1 MSQNKL
7 AEIYTTIF
15 NFFPEAKESVRDA
28 QILRADGTVKFHQ
41 ENVLAPETWSDR
53 SVNVVAD
60 KYFCTNPETGGR
72 ESSVFAMSAR
82 VANAITNSMHLS
94 GSINYYDAV
103 NHKRALCRLV
113 ESQAASF
120 NSPVWFN
127 VGRPGPNK
135 ALAYKVA
142 IADGFRQSA
151 PRVRSLDDV
160 TDHPQASACF
170 IQGVA
175 DNMESLNELMV
186 KESNVFR
193 HGSGS
198 GSDFTTIRSNKEKL
212 SGGGRPSGPMSF
224 LRVYD
229 RIASVVK
236 SGGKTRRAAKMQTM
250 RCDHLDII
258 EFIEAK
264 WREAEKAKALIA
276 AGYSPGM
283 DGDAYGTVAFQNAN
297 FSVRTTQGFFED
309 FFGGDIPFTL
319 SGPTGE
325 VKEQCV
331 PSKILDSVSDAT
343 WRCGDPGLQ
352 YDDTINLWHTCPR
365 DMWGNEQRINSS
377 NPCSEYLFID
387 DSACNLASLN
397 LMKFKTESGE
407 FDWDAFRCAIH
418 IVIWSMNELIDMA
431 SYPSEEIAENSHL
444 YRTLGLG
451 YANLGG
457 LIQSY
462 GLPYDSSRARHIA
475 EIITSFMTACAY
487 EASGDIAECSGV
499 YPGWWM
505 NKESHASVIRMHK
518 EANEKIQQPIG
529 DSTLSSTMYSGLDQ
543 ATILWRNCCESAMTR
558 GFANAQVT
566 LLAPTG
572 TIAFMMDCDTT
583 GIEPIIA
590 NMAWKTL
597 AGGGYIAVPN
607 RLVVSTLKTLGY
619 SCADATAAL
628 TWCEENGDIVKWP
641 SLKQEHRKVF
651 QTAIGDDP
659 IAPKA
664 HIDMMAAV
672 QPFLSG
678 GISKTVNVPEST
690 TREQI
695 KELYIYAYTKGCKSL
710 AIYRDG
716 SKGGQPLS
724 TKKDEGTTEAKTE
737 VDWKAKFDKVS
748 KQLIDLCRGA
758 SGGVYVTYPN
768 AYGYLMDE
776 IVDIIK
782 SGDVDGIDAPEN
794 FDASAFPPYSVVKM
808 LRAEMLHHKS
818 LSAGHQDRDASRKS
832 PDKSR
837 SADIHNIKIGN
848 TSIHLIVGKYPDGN
862 PCELFIQ
869 FSKDGSLVGGLLNT
883 IGVLTS
889 YALQY
894 GVPLETLCR
903 KFVFTQF
910 EPRGQTNRSE
920 VPFATSIVDAVFR
933 FIGCHYV
940 PGFEVEFG
948 PKRLDEPKAVEE
960 KGTDVPEISVG
971 NSPAFR
977 YHSSVDALNPPCNN
991 CGGATSRTG
1000 TCFTCTIC
1008 GEPQGGCS

>member
-264 WREAEKAKALIA
+264 WREEEKAKALIA

-948 PKRLDEPKAVEE
+948 PKRLDESKAVEE